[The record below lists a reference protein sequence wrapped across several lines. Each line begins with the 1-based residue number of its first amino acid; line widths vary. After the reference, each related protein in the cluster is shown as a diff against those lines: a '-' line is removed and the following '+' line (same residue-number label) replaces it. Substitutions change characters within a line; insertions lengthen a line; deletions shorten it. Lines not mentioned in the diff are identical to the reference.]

1 MGNVYVVSL
10 DDGRETKV
18 SNHWPRCR
26 TYESPRWSPDSPRL
40 IFVAMR
46 GKGDMDINPFTK
58 YIAPNIYVVDRDGSR
73 STNISRDEDVGD
85 DDPTWCGRR

>member
-1 MGNVYVVSL
+1 
-10 DDGRETKV
+10 
-18 SNHWPRCR
+18 
-26 TYESPRWSPDSPRL
+26 
-40 IFVAMR
+40 MR

-73 STNISRDEDVGD
+73 STNISSDEDVGD